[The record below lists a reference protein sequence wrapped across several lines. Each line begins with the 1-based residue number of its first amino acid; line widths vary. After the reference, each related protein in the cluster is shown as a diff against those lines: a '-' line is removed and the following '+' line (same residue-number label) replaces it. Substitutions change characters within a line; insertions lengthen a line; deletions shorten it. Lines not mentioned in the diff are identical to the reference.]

1 MLFAFFENVLLDRN
15 NLKAIFSS
23 QSLFVYACEA
33 QRFPILGFFFPYF
46 PVYWCVP
53 LYIQIPYFIR
63 KRIQPFW
70 RRIQALGLSLE
81 KSCVNFCSAVR
92 LNKPSILLLLLIN
105 CSFVYLSICLT
116 ILQAVGVSFQRVL
129 ACLAKGHF

>member
-23 QSLFVYACEA
+23 QSLFAYACEA
-33 QRFPILGFFFPYF
+33 QRFPILAFFFPYF
-46 PVYWCVP
+46 LVYRCAP
-53 LYIQIPYFIR
+53 LYIQIPYFVR

-70 RRIQALGLSLE
+70 RRIQGLGLSLE

-92 LNKPSILLLLLIN
+92 LNKPSISLLLLIN
-105 CSFVYLSICLT
+105 CSFIYLSICLT
-116 ILQAVGVSFQRVL
+116 ILQVVGVSFQRVL